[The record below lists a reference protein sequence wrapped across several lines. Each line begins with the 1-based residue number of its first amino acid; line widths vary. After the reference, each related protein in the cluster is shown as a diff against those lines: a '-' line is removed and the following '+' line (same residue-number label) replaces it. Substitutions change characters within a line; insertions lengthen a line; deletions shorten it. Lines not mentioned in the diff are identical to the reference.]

1 MMRYID
7 DKLRE
12 VLERAG
18 ESLKDYRQNL
28 LRPEHVLLAILEDE
42 EGEVVKILK
51 SMNKEID
58 SIVDELDELV
68 SSYYGVYYGDSSNIY
83 MSKEL
88 SEVLESAK
96 KEAKMFGKT
105 KVTPIHFFLALLKS
119 TLQVSNILRKYGID
133 YDEVLRKLKEMQER
147 GELDDGNVLAK
158 YTIDLTKMAKEGKL
172 TPLIGREK
180 ELQRIIEILTRKTKN
195 NPVLVGDPGV
205 GKTAIVEGLAQR
217 IVKGEVPDQLKGK
230 VVLALDMGRIL
241 AGTKYRGE
249 FEERLKSVIDEIKK
263 LGDKVILFIDEL
275 HTIVGAGAAEGAMDA
290 ANILKPA
297 LARGELR
304 CIGATTVE
312 EYRKHIEK
320 DKALARRF
328 QPVYIGEP
336 SEEETVEILK
346 GLRES
351 YEKHHGVRITDEALE
366 AAVKLSSRYITERFL
381 PDKAIDLIDEAS
393 SKVKLRK
400 STKDPRI
407 VEMEEKMKKVEEDI
421 DELTVKSR
429 YKEACEKKKELFDLK
444 KEYEKM
450 KEELGYKEDNT
461 VTEDDIAKVVESWT
475 GIPATKLVESEREK
489 LLKLEELIHQRIVDQ
504 EEAVRVIAD
513 TIRKARA
520 GIKDPRRPIGV
531 FLFLGPTGVGK
542 TELAK
547 ALAEVLF
554 GSEEALIRIDMSEYM
569 ERHSV
574 SRLIG
579 SPPGYVGYEEGGQL
593 TEAVRRR
600 PYSVILLDEVEKAN
614 VEVFN
619 VLLQVFDDGRLTDGK
634 GNTVDFKNTIII
646 MTSNIASDTILRS
659 IEKGEDFEKIEA
671 MVREE
676 LKRFFRPEFINRI
689 DSIVIFRP
697 LSMEHV
703 KKIVDIM
710 IRRLEERLK
719 DKKIELELT
728 ERAKEYLARKGYDP
742 AFGARPLRRVIER
755 EIETPLAMKIISGE
769 VKDNDRVFI
778 DVVDGKIV
786 MERSDDKI
794 VQKAS

>member
-1 MMRYID
+1 MRYID
-7 DKLRE
+7 DKLKE
-12 VLERAG
+12 ALERAG

-42 EGEVVKILK
+42 EGEVVRILK

-58 SIVDELDELV
+58 SIIDELDELV

-105 KVTPIHFFLALLKS
+105 KATPIHFFLALLKS

-133 YDEVLRKLKEMQER
+133 YDEVLRELKEMQER

-217 IVKGEVPDQLKGK
+217 IVKGEVPDQLRGK
-230 VVLALDMGRIL
+230 IVLALDMGRIL

-249 FEERLKSVIDEIKK
+249 FEERLKSVMDEIKK

-312 EYRKHIEK
+312 EYRKYIEK

-336 SEEETVEILK
+336 SEEETIEILK

-407 VEMEEKMKKVEEDI
+407 VEMEERISKVEEDI

-429 YKEACEKKKELFDLK
+429 YKEAYERKKELFDLK
-444 KEYEKM
+444 KEYEKI

-504 EEAVRVIAD
+504 EEAVKVIAD

-659 IEKGEDFEKIEA
+659 IEKGEDFEKIEM

-778 DVVDGKIV
+778 DVTDGKIV

>member
-1 MMRYID
+1 MRYID
-7 DKLRE
+7 DKLKE
-12 VLERAG
+12 ALERAG

-42 EGEVVKILK
+42 EGEVVRILK

-58 SIVDELDELV
+58 SIIDELDELV

-105 KVTPIHFFLALLKS
+105 KATPIHFFLALLKS

-133 YDEVLRKLKEMQER
+133 YDEVLRELKEMQER

-217 IVKGEVPDQLKGK
+217 IVKGEVPDQLRGK
-230 VVLALDMGRIL
+230 IVLALDMGRIL

-249 FEERLKSVIDEIKK
+249 FEERLKSVMDEIKK

-312 EYRKHIEK
+312 EYRKYIEK

-336 SEEETVEILK
+336 SEEETIEILK

-407 VEMEEKMKKVEEDI
+407 VEMEERISKVEEDI

-429 YKEACEKKKELFDLK
+429 YKEAYERKKELFDLK
-444 KEYEKM
+444 KEYEKI

-504 EEAVRVIAD
+504 EEAVKVIAD

-646 MTSNIASDTILRS
+646 MTSNIASEKILEA
-659 IEKGEDFEKIEA
+659 IEKDDLSSVNLA
-671 MVREE
+671 VEE
-676 LKRFFRPEFINRI
+676 EMRKTFRPEFINRI
-689 DSIVIFRP
+689 DSIVIFKP

-778 DVVDGKIV
+778 DVTDGKIV

>member
-1 MMRYID
+1 MRYID

-51 SMNKEID
+51 SMDKEID

-105 KVTPIHFFLALLKS
+105 KATPIHFFLALLKS

-133 YDEVLRKLKEMQER
+133 YDEVLRELKEMQER

-217 IVKGEVPDQLKGK
+217 IVKGEVPDQLRGK
-230 VVLALDMGRIL
+230 IVLALDMGRIL

-249 FEERLKSVIDEIKK
+249 FEERLKSVMDEIKK

-336 SEEETVEILK
+336 SEEETIEILK

-407 VEMEEKMKKVEEDI
+407 VEMEERISKVEEDI

-429 YKEACEKKKELFDLK
+429 YKEAYERKKELFDLK
-444 KEYEKM
+444 KEYEKI

-504 EEAVRVIAD
+504 EEAVKVIAD

-659 IEKGEDFEKIEA
+659 IEKGEDFEKIEM

>member
-1 MMRYID
+1 MRYID
-7 DKLRE
+7 DKLKE
-12 VLERAG
+12 ALERAG

-42 EGEVVKILK
+42 EGEVVRILK

-58 SIVDELDELV
+58 SIIDELDELV

-105 KVTPIHFFLALLKS
+105 KATPIHFFLALLKS

-133 YDEVLRKLKEMQER
+133 YDEVLRELKEMQER

-217 IVKGEVPDQLKGK
+217 IVKGEVPDQLRGK
-230 VVLALDMGRIL
+230 IVLALDMGRIL

-249 FEERLKSVIDEIKK
+249 FEERLKSVMDEIKK

-312 EYRKHIEK
+312 EYRKYIEK

-336 SEEETVEILK
+336 SEEETIEILK

-407 VEMEEKMKKVEEDI
+407 VEMEERISKVEEDI

-429 YKEACEKKKELFDLK
+429 YKEAYERKKELFDLK
-444 KEYEKM
+444 KEYEKI

-504 EEAVRVIAD
+504 EEAVKVIAD

-646 MTSNIASDTILRS
+646 MTSNIASEKILEA
-659 IEKGEDFEKIEA
+659 IEKDDLSSVNLA
-671 MVREE
+671 VEE
-676 LKRFFRPEFINRI
+676 EMRKTFRPEFINRI

-697 LSMEHV
+697 LSMENV

-710 IRRLEERLK
+710 IRRLEEVLK
-719 DKKIELELT
+719 DRKITIELT
-728 ERAKEYLARKGYDP
+728 EEAKEYLAERGYVP
-742 AFGARPLRRVIER
+742 ALGARPLKRVIEEELESMIAEAILDGR
-755 EIETPLAMKIISGE
+755 IKEGEHVLVDADEYGLVMKNG
-769 VKDNDRVFI
+769 VK
-778 DVVDGKIV
+778 VDG
-786 MERSDDKI
+786 E
-794 VQKAS
+794 

>member
-51 SMNKEID
+51 SMDKEID

-105 KVTPIHFFLALLKS
+105 KVTPIHFFLVLLKS

-336 SEEETVEILK
+336 SEEETIEILK

-429 YKEACEKKKELFDLK
+429 YKEAYERKKELFDLK
-444 KEYEKM
+444 KEYEKI

-504 EEAVRVIAD
+504 EEAVKVIAD

-646 MTSNIASDTILRS
+646 MTSNIASEKILEA
-659 IEKGEDFEKIEA
+659 IEKDDLSSVNLA
-671 MVREE
+671 VEE
-676 LKRFFRPEFINRI
+676 EMRKTFRPEFINRI

-710 IRRLEERLK
+710 IRRIEEVLK
-719 DKKIELELT
+719 DRKITIELT
-728 ERAKEYLARKGYDP
+728 EEAKEYLAERGYVP
-742 AFGARPLRRVIER
+742 ALGARPLKRVIEEELESMIAEAILDGR
-755 EIETPLAMKIISGE
+755 IKEGEHVLVDADEYGLVMKNG
-769 VKDNDRVFI
+769 VK
-778 DVVDGKIV
+778 VDG
-786 MERSDDKI
+786 E
-794 VQKAS
+794 

>member
-1 MMRYID
+1 MRYID
-7 DKLRE
+7 DKLKE
-12 VLERAG
+12 ALERAG

-42 EGEVVKILK
+42 EGEVVRILK

-58 SIVDELDELV
+58 SIIDELDELV

-105 KVTPIHFFLALLKS
+105 KATPIHFFLALLKS

-133 YDEVLRKLKEMQER
+133 YDEVLRELKGMQER

-217 IVKGEVPDQLKGK
+217 IVKGEVPDQLRGK
-230 VVLALDMGRIL
+230 IVLALDMGRIL

-249 FEERLKSVIDEIKK
+249 FEERLKSVMDEIKK

-312 EYRKHIEK
+312 EYRKYIEK

-336 SEEETVEILK
+336 SEEETIEILK

-407 VEMEEKMKKVEEDI
+407 VEMEERISKVEEDI

-429 YKEACEKKKELFDLK
+429 YKEAYERKKELFDLK
-444 KEYEKM
+444 KEYEKI
-450 KEELGYKEDNT
+450 KEELGYREDNT

-504 EEAVRVIAD
+504 EEAVKVIAD

-554 GSEEALIRIDMSEYM
+554 G
-569 ERHSV
+569 
-574 SRLIG
+574 
-579 SPPGYVGYEEGGQL
+579 
-593 TEAVRRR
+593 
-600 PYSVILLDEVEKAN
+600 
-614 VEVFN
+614 
-619 VLLQVFDDGRLTDGK
+619 
-634 GNTVDFKNTIII
+634 
-646 MTSNIASDTILRS
+646 
-659 IEKGEDFEKIEA
+659 
-671 MVREE
+671 
-676 LKRFFRPEFINRI
+676 
-689 DSIVIFRP
+689 
-697 LSMEHV
+697 
-703 KKIVDIM
+703 
-710 IRRLEERLK
+710 
-719 DKKIELELT
+719 
-728 ERAKEYLARKGYDP
+728 
-742 AFGARPLRRVIER
+742 
-755 EIETPLAMKIISGE
+755 
-769 VKDNDRVFI
+769 
-778 DVVDGKIV
+778 
-786 MERSDDKI
+786 
-794 VQKAS
+794 

>member
-1 MMRYID
+1 MMRYIN

-51 SMNKEID
+51 SMDKEID

-336 SEEETVEILK
+336 SEEETIEILK

-504 EEAVRVIAD
+504 EEAVKVIAD